1 MSQGRSIRT
10 LLERP
15 SDVSLHF
22 MSKWINLFLL
32 PGGIWNR
39 RQLGKLLRG
48 TLRRSSKN
56 VINTK
61 NCSAFG
67 ILVKI
72 NIDIHT
78 DLNLFE
84 GETSV
89 TAKMVLKKHWPFLN
103 VEETKILILTYDRP
117 FHMSQIHINLPKDQT
132 EPSGQNAATGNW
144 VLLLMSTLLAIHWA
158 VFIKALRL
166 APIPD

>member
-15 SDVSLHF
+15 SDVSMQF
-22 MSKWINLFLL
+22 TSKWINLFLL
-32 PGGIWNR
+32 PGGMWNR

-78 DLNLFE
+78 ELNLFE

-89 TAKMVLKKHWPFLN
+89 TAKMVLKKH
-103 VEETKILILTYDRP
+103 
-117 FHMSQIHINLPKDQT
+117 
-132 EPSGQNAATGNW
+132 
-144 VLLLMSTLLAIHWA
+144 
-158 VFIKALRL
+158 
-166 APIPD
+166 